1 MFMYTYISYL
11 INNHRILP
19 TSMQNKS
26 QSFSFLLCL
35 KLATGNFSIVILNS
49 IV

>member
-26 QSFSFLLCL
+26 QSFFSFML
-35 KLATGNFSIVILNS
+35 KIGNCNS
-49 IV
+49 HCNCQQ